1 MINVIQRQGQGGN
14 IPNTQTPPPPA
25 PRENSN
31 PFPFSVRK
39 QIAPG
44 RQLGL
49 SVRQV
54 ESYQWILYD
63 GPYILLP
70 VGCRQQMTKFLI
82 DTEAQIS
89 ILAQQDAEKLGIQP
103 RQQQINITG
112 VNGVSA
118 VCQTAKVNLWLPGEK
133 RMSSTHFAVKD
144 HNENILGFYISS

>member
-1 MINVIQRQGQGGN
+1 
-14 IPNTQTPPPPA
+14 
-25 PRENSN
+25 
-31 PFPFSVRK
+31 
-39 QIAPG
+39 
-44 RQLGL
+44 
-49 SVRQV
+49 
-54 ESYQWILYD
+54 
-63 GPYILLP
+63 
-70 VGCRQQMTKFLI
+70 MTKFLI